1 MQNIRGS
8 EPPEHHTKSCLYTI
22 WYNMICLLD
31 DNHPEIGMCLHRRHS
46 SSMYVG
52 QRVGIHHIASSIILM
67 VLVLLTSSFE
77 VSYRTLPPCDV
88 QTFNIL
94 DRESAPLSKI
104 YYYQWGFFVLL
115 TLTALDAMYSHFQSA
130 YKTIT
135 PIKMEALPLVWVAH
149 WYKTPIWFRNHHLCL
164 KGKHA

>member
-1 MQNIRGS
+1 MFI
-8 EPPEHHTKSCLYTI
+8 
-22 WYNMICLLD
+22 YNMIQYDMPSWWQPPRNWHVSPSKTFEFHVCWA
-31 DNHPEIGMCLHRRHS
+31 
-46 SSMYVG
+46 
-52 QRVGIHHIASSIILM
+52 RVGIHHIASSIILM